1 MKRSAGFTLIEVIAI
16 IIIVAIAATLFITY
30 MRTAYTNSP
39 ASTDLVKKQHRLIE
53 QMELL
58 THAYRQALDGATE
71 ENPLDLCAF
80 KAAHVDHLQIDGKS
94 IVDAANTSCTSSF
107 TGLTKNVLM
116 VTLTDGQQILQSIF
130 TN

>member
-1 MKRSAGFTLIEVIAI
+1 MGFTLIEVIVI
-16 IIIVAIAATLFITY
+16 IIIVSISATLFITY

-39 ASTDLVKKQHRLIE
+39 ISTGLVKKQHRLIE

-71 ENPLDLCAF
+71 ETPVDLCAF
-80 KAAHVDHLQIDGKS
+80 KESHVDNLQIDGKS
-94 IVDAANTSCTSSF
+94 IVDAANTSCTFSL
-107 TGLTKNVLM
+107 TGVTKNVLI